1 MLMGVLPRDRLWV
14 AMSRCQVHR
23 AEIVGWSL
31 FAILDVITRWTVY
44 GDARS
49 ALALSVV
56 LTPLVIALAWMIG
69 RTLDA
74 FALETR
80 LAIRSVGLVL
90 PLCLLAA
97 MIMVGAGIGLRAQIG
112 GLTTQERAASEDML
126 VTAFYFFM
134 IFLSSCLVRLWVRTE
149 AARRVE
155 EDRAIRAETEAL
167 RSELQRLRLQL
178 NPHFLLNALNAIR
191 ETVERDPRQASG
203 VVEDLAVFLRHALDE
218 SKATVTTVGEEVDV
232 LSAYLGIQV
241 SRFGERL
248 STTLDVDVNAMS
260 RPIAGF
266 LLQPLVENAVE
277 HRVSAEGAQ
286 VSVTL
291 RGHGET
297 LRVEIRNPGQLDRP
311 SSTGRGI
318 GLANIRER
326 LALHYPGRHSFDLR
340 EDAGDVVA
348 ALTLEGVPC
357 SVP

>member
-1 MLMGVLPRDRLWV
+1 MLTSEVPRPLGEVQGSQRRKY
-14 AMSRCQVHR
+14 S
-23 AEIVGWSL
+23 AELFGWSL
-31 FAILDVITRWTVY
+31 FAILDVVTRWTIY
-44 GDARS
+44 GDAGF
-49 ALALSVV
+49 ALALSLV
-56 LTPLVIALAWMIG
+56 LTPMVILLASMM
-69 RTLDA
+69 TKALDA
-74 FALETR
+74 LGVDSR
-80 LAIRSVGLVL
+80 LTARSLVVAL
-90 PLCLLAA
+90 PLCILATLL
-97 MIMVGAGIGLRAQIG
+97 MVWAGVLLRAWLGNSQ
-112 GLTTQERAASEDML
+112 TERAASEDIL
-126 VTAFYFFM
+126 ATALYFFM
-134 IFLSSCLVRLWVRTE
+134 IFLSYCLVQFWVRTE

-218 SKATVTTVGEEVDV
+218 SKSTVTTVGEEVDV
-232 LSAYLGIQV
+232 LSAYLGIQA
-241 SRFGERL
+241 SRFGAHL
-248 STTLDVDVNAMS
+248 STTIDVDVNALS

-277 HRVSAEGAQ
+277 HRVSAEGAH

-297 LRVEIRNPGQLDRP
+297 LRVEVRNPGQLDRP
-311 SSTGRGI
+311 SSTGTGI
-318 GLANIRER
+318 GLTNVRER
-326 LALHYPGRHSFDLR
+326 LALHYPGRHGFNLR

-348 ALTLEGVPC
+348 VLTLEGVPC

>member
-14 AMSRCQVHR
+14 AMSRCQVRR

-56 LTPLVIALAWMIG
+56 LTPLVIVLAWMIG
-69 RTLDA
+69 RTVDA

-97 MIMVGAGIGLRAQIG
+97 IIMVGAGILLRTRLG
-112 GLTTQERAASEDML
+112 HPMPERAASEDIL
-126 VTAFYFFM
+126 ATGFYFFM
-134 IFLSSCLVRLWVRTE
+134 IFLSSCLIRFWARTE
-149 AARRVE
+149 AARRSE
-155 EDRAIRAETEAL
+155 EERAARAETEAL

-248 STTLDVDVNAMS
+248 STTLDVDVNALS

-277 HRVSAEGAQ
+277 HRVSAEGAL

-311 SSTGRGI
+311 SSTGTGI

-340 EDAGDVVA
+340 EEAGDVVA
-348 ALTLEGVPC
+348 VLTLEGVPC